1 MTEVKVKNP
10 DKGPMPWYKQLW
22 AIRDTII
29 IVATPILLLP
39 IIIANPTSKVFAFAY
54 GRINLVIR

>member
-1 MTEVKVKNP
+1 MAEVKVKSP

-39 IIIANPTSKVFAFAY
+39 IIIVNPTSKVFIHVSAC
-54 GRINLVIR
+54 